1 MQETNK
7 LPSAEELARATLLG
21 SNRRRMLAQLRGDA
35 QAHLG
40 ERAITLCLER
50 FVIDR
55 QSGATVPYQGERGME
70 RVLEALGAYYPE
82 GRVVEEGR
90 LVGLRGSV
98 DSSGVRVGVELGLG
112 PAAQLVVSLG
122 PIARVSRL
130 KGALQAVDR
139 QFHLASR
146 GMGADYELL
155 AQGVNPRPRSAAEV
169 PLVPLTRHGVMGAHL
184 GTSGRTGR
192 DLMRLTAATAIRLS
206 QAGETAAAEAFRLAS
221 ALSPVISFLTDD
233 ALGLRGGNPHEAG
246 RMIRTRLWREADPE
260 RSGTI
265 PGCLAADFGFAA
277 YGEWLESVQAVLV
290 TNDSGETTSCDK
302 RLVEDVMSDHELD
315 RSEVASLLAAA
326 HPLVRWDG
334 QLEVRSADA
343 LPPRLACA
351 YAALMRSVFCDEKA
365 SELAGILCAEA
376 NEEGVAD
383 LEQDLRERG
392 WDARVY
398 GRSLPNFVEQLVDVA
413 RGGLEDAADRAVLD
427 ELTQLWEI
435 RTVPRDLLVDT
446 WDKAHVTGGKA
457 GAAEAGFGIAGSGAT
472 GTAVDAADAQ

>member
-1 MQETNK
+1 MQGTNK
-7 LPSAEELARATLLG
+7 LPSAEELVRQALLG

-35 QAHLG
+35 QARPG
-40 ERAITLCLER
+40 DKSITLRLER

-55 QSGATVPYQGERGME
+55 QTGTTVSYQGERGLE
-70 RVLEALGAYYPE
+70 RVLEALGAYYPD
-82 GRVVEEGR
+82 GQVMEEGR

-98 DSSGVRVGVELGLG
+98 GSSGIRVGVKLGLG
-112 PAAQLVVSLG
+112 PAAQFVVCLG

-130 KGALQAVDR
+130 RGALQVVDR

-146 GMGADYELL
+146 ELGADYELL

-192 DLMRLTAATAIRLS
+192 DLMRLTASTGVRLS
-206 QAGETAAAEAFRLAS
+206 HAGETAAAEAFRLAS
-221 ALSPVISFLTDD
+221 ALSPVIAFLTDD
-233 ALGLRGGNPHEAG
+233 ALSLRGSDPHEAG
-246 RMIRTRLWREADPE
+246 RMMRTQLWRQADPE
-260 RSGTI
+260 RSEAI
-265 PGCLAADFGFAA
+265 PGCFATDFGFAA

-290 TNDSGETTSCDK
+290 TNDAGETSSCDK

-315 RSEVASLLAAA
+315 RAEVASLLEAA

-351 YAALMRSVFCDEKA
+351 YAALMRGIFCDEKA

-376 NEEGVAD
+376 SEEGVAE
-383 LEQDLRERG
+383 LEQELRERG

-413 RGGLEDAADRAVLD
+413 RGGLEDEADRAVLD
-427 ELTQLWEI
+427 ELAQLWEI
-435 RTVPRDLLVDT
+435 RSVPRDLLVDT
-446 WDKAHVTGGKA
+446 WDKEHESA
-457 GAAEAGFGIAGSGAT
+457 AGSADSAV
-472 GTAVDAADAQ
+472 GTAE